1 MTSPAQDGAFA
12 PARRNRTRFAAEPAG
27 APSPGDYADAEVA
40 RGQSDA
46 IFGALARLQLKVDV
60 LTREHSDALA
70 RVETLLQ
77 QLDTKLDRLAPPQS

>member
-12 PARRNRTRFAAEPAG
+12 PASRNRSRFTAVPAV
-27 APSPGDYADAEVA
+27 APSVGDYADAEVA

-70 RVETLLQ
+70 RVEALLQ
-77 QLDTKLDRLAPPQS
+77 QLDNKLDRLAQPQP